1 MSIIEDGGDGVTMEL
16 EVQWDGNPS
25 IILDIKTLVG
35 LALPV
40 QVVFTPFFTATA
52 HLVTTFSYR
61 LFR

>member
-1 MSIIEDGGDGVTMEL
+1 MEL

-52 HLVTTFSYR
+52 HLVTTFSQW